1 MDDTTS
7 RQRTVFRAF
16 EYQEHTRPTYA
27 WYVVAVLMLANVS
40 AFVDRQI
47 LGVLVEPIKRDFGIS
62 DAEMSYLSAAF
73 TLFFAVMGLPIAR
86 LAGRVGRRNVM
97 AAGVT
102 LWSVF
107 TILCATAQTY
117 ARLFVMRIG
126 VGAGEASL
134 NAHAKHRH
142 REPER
147 HEQ

>member
-40 AFVDRQI
+40 ALVDRQI
-47 LGVLVEPIKRDFGIS
+47 LGVLVAPIKRDFGIS

-73 TLFFAVMGLPIAR
+73 SLFFAVMGLPIAR
-86 LAGRVGRRNVM
+86 LAGRIGRRNVM

-102 LWSVF
+102 LWSMF
-107 TILCATAQTY
+107 TILSATAQTY
-117 ARLFVMRIG
+117 ARLFVMRMG
-126 VGAGEASL
+126 VGVGEASL
-134 NAHAKHRH
+134 
-142 REPER
+142 
-147 HEQ
+147 

>member
-16 EYQEHTRPTYA
+16 EYQDHTRPAYA
-27 WYVVAVLMLANVS
+27 CDVVAVLMLAHVRDC
-40 AFVDRQI
+40 VDRQLLSLI
-47 LGVLVEPIKRDFGIS
+47 VGPIKRDFGIS

-73 TLFFAVMGLPIAR
+73 SLFFAVMGLPIAR

-126 VGAGEASL
+126 VGA
-134 NAHAKHRH
+134 
-142 REPER
+142 
-147 HEQ
+147 